1 MDSVSIFIA
10 LQIWGMILHVD
21 EIPEHYKNYDMNLK
35 IRFGLASA
43 DLFPSWPEHLGN
55 LDRLHLPEDKLTQIK
70 GVLYIFSNTHPNM
83 EPSPMVL
90 SLIGILSVYMEA
102 DQVLGCMTSII
113 WAHSNAAID
122 RSQWAYFPST
132 RRESLIF
139 ERVFKLL
146 VKEHESTVYAHI
158 KSLTA
163 KFGVHDLNWDPLLG
177 SMFVKLLPKK
187 VVMRIVDCFLIEGFK
202 IIYRM
207 ALAHLHLR
215 RSIILAARTIDELKA
230 AIFDGEHAHSKD
242 LKEAMFARA
251 FSYSLG
257 HAKITKLKRKAKKSA
272 LADCDR
278 IDRQQLVFKRPLPK
292 LTIPSAF
299 LENEELIALWSW
311 IPSRLRD
318 LDLDMVFSTDKH
330 GFSLQTLYH
339 KCEEYDKLIMVI
351 ETADEQILGAFLT
364 SPLVNRRRHF
374 IGTGETFIF
383 TLAPAC
389 KTYCWT
395 PSSGST
401 SFILATDDLMA
412 FGAGSSG
419 FGLLID
425 AGLTTIESSPTGT
438 FGNPALLQ
446 PTTILGIEVYS
457 FL

>member
-1 MDSVSIFIA
+1 M
-10 LQIWGMILHVD
+10 HVD
-21 EIPEHYKNYDMNLK
+21 QIPEYYQNYEENLRK
-35 IRFGLASA
+35 YFGLASA
-43 DLFPSWPEHLGN
+43 DLLPSWPDTLLN
-55 LDRLHLPEDKLTQIK
+55 LDRLHLPEDKLSQIK
-70 GVLYIFSNTHPNM
+70 GIMYILSSAHPNM

-90 SLIGILSVYMEA
+90 SLIGIFSVYMEA

-113 WAHSNAAID
+113 RAHSYAASD

-158 KSLTA
+158 KSVLA
-163 KFGVHDLNWDPLLG
+163 QFGAHDLNWDPLLG

-215 RSIILAARTIDELKA
+215 RSKILAARTIDELEA
-230 AIFDGEHAHSKD
+230 AIFDAEHAHSKD
-242 LKEAMFARA
+242 LKEAMFTRA

-257 HAKITKLKRKAKKSA
+257 HEKITKLKRKAKRSA

-278 IDRQQLVFKRPLPK
+278 VNREHLILKRPLPK

-299 LENEELIALWSW
+299 LETEDLIALWTW

-330 GFSLQTLYH
+330 GFSLQTLYN

-351 ETADEQILGAFLT
+351 ETVNEQILGAFLT
-364 SPLVNRRRHF
+364 SPLMNRQHHF

-383 TLAPAC
+383 TLAPEC
-389 KTYCWT
+389 NTYSWT
-395 PSSGST
+395 PNSGST
-401 SFILATDDLMA
+401 SFILATDEFMA

-425 AGLTTIESSPTGT
+425 AGLTTIESSPTDT
-438 FGNPALLQ
+438 FENPALLQ
-446 PTTILGIEVYS
+446 PTAILGIEVYS